1 VDEDVGE
8 LEILEALI
16 DKWFVGL
23 NHAHA
28 IASATDLGASF
39 IPDVHVLRLI
49 HPSIGQS

>member
-16 DKWFVGL
+16 DKWIIGL

-28 IASATDLGASF
+28 IASATDLKASF
-39 IPDVHVLRLI
+39 ILNVHVLRLI
-49 HPSIGQS
+49 HLSVGQS

>member
-28 IASATDLGASF
+28 IASARDFGASF
-39 IPDVHVLRLI
+39 IFDVHVLRLI
-49 HPSIGQS
+49 HLSVGQS